1 MPLIKKKLSIAAG
14 AKSDNVFANT
24 TYVTVSAGT
33 NLIVAAAV
41 DTAGTATADTTMDF
55 NVNNAEFASDASVS
69 ALVTGEP
76 FGWNNTGY
84 VLNNMT
90 TQGDV
95 NRPILTFTNGTAA
108 TRTVDVAVFVGQG

>member
-14 AKSDNVFANT
+14 ATSDNVFANT
-24 TYVTVSAGT
+24 TYQTVDAGT
-33 NLIVAAAV
+33 RLVVAAAV

-55 NVNNAEFASDASVS
+55 NVNNAEFSSDASVS

-84 VLNNMT
+84 VMNDMQT
-90 TQGDV
+90 VGAV
-95 NRPILTFTNGTAA
+95 NRPILTFTNNTAA
-108 TRTVDVAVFVGQG
+108 ARTVDVAVFVGG